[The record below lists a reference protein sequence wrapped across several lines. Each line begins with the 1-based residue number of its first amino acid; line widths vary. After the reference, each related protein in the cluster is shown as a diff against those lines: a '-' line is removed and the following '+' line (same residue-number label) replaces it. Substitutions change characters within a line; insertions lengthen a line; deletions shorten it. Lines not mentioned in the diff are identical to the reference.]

1 MSISAARQFRYT
13 LVAGATAVVI
23 GVGFTVVGLQQQSAD
38 SPNPASADGPLVV
51 AQSPAYPA
59 DTGPDL
65 LLDDAA
71 SAALPESAAPSASA
85 TSPAPTSKPPTSKA
99 TTKPTAK
106 PTKRKTTAPTSK
118 PVSAPVTSGSILDQ
132 VLAHINAARADED
145 LPAYTLDDS
154 LSTAA
159 ALHNQLMID
168 GCGLAHQCS
177 GESGIGVRFTAQ
189 GVRWSS
195 AGENIGYASSGS
207 GTAAVVDAANGMT
220 DRMLAEVPPDDG
232 HRKNLLSSDF
242 TRIGLSVVRDDEGVV
257 WMTQDFVG

>member
-1 MSISAARQFRYT
+1 VSISAVRRFRYT

-23 GVGFTVVGLQQQSAD
+23 GVGFTVVGFQQRSAD
-38 SPNPASADGPLVV
+38 SPSPASADGPLVV

-71 SAALPESAAPSASA
+71 RPESAVPSASV
-85 TSPAPTSKPPTSKA
+85 TSPAPTSKPPASKA
-99 TTKPTAK
+99 TTKPTVK
-106 PTKRKTTAPTSK
+106 PTKRRTTAPTTK
-118 PVSAPVTSGSILDQ
+118 PATAPVTSGSILDQ

-145 LPAYTLDDS
+145 LAAYTLDAS
-154 LSTAA
+154 LSKAS

-168 GCGLAHQCS
+168 GCGLEHQCS
-177 GESGIGVRFTAQ
+177 GEAGIGVRFSAQ

-207 GTAAVVDAANGMT
+207 GTAAIVDAANGMT

-232 HRKNLLSSDF
+232 HRLNLLSSDF
-242 TRIGLSVVRDDEGVV
+242 KRIGLSVVRDGDGIV